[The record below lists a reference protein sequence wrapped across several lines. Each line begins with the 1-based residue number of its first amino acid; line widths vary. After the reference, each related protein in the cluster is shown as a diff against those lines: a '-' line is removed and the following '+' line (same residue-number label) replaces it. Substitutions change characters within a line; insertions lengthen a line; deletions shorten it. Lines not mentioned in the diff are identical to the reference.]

1 MAKPGITFRPYP
13 GMTIAC
19 AILFAILCGLG
30 VWQLERLQW
39 KLALIA
45 TVNGHMT
52 AVPVTLDRIAAMSAD
67 QAQYRRVTLH
77 GHFDHAK
84 EAYVFTTDASG
95 APVYHVLTPFL
106 TDGGKTLMVDRG
118 AVPKEKRDP
127 ASRAAGNVT
136 GETVVT
142 GVWRVPDA
150 PGLFTPRPDPTHRIW
165 YARDLA
171 GIAAADQIVL
181 SHPVLVEADATPNPG
196 GWPKGGQT
204 VVSFRNEHLSYA
216 VTWFGLA
223 AMLLGVWFSY
233 NFSKGRIAFK

>member
-1 MAKPGITFRPYP
+1 MKLIFRPYP

-45 TVNGHMT
+45 TVNGHMK
-52 AVPVTLDRIAAMSAD
+52 AAPVTLNEITALPVDE
-67 QAQYRRVTLH
+67 AQYRRVTLH
-77 GHFDHAK
+77 GQFEHVK

-106 TDGGKTLMVDRG
+106 TDAGKTLMVDRG
-118 AVPKEKRDP
+118 AVPKEKLDP
-127 ASRAAGNVT
+127 ASRAAGNGA
-136 GETVVT
+136 GETAVT
-142 GVWRVPDA
+142 GVWRAPDA
-150 PGLFTPRPDPTHRIW
+150 PGLFTPSPDIAHRVW
-165 YARDLA
+165 YARDVA
-171 GIAAADQIVL
+171 GIAAADQVSI
-181 SHPVLVEADATPNPG
+181 SDPVLIEADATPNPG
-196 GWPKGGQT
+196 GLPRGGQT

-223 AMLLGVWFSY
+223 IVLLGTWFSY
-233 NFSKGRIAFK
+233 HISKGRIAFK

>member
-1 MAKPGITFRPYP
+1 MGNGVTFRPYP
-13 GMTIAC
+13 GMTVAC
-19 AILFAILCGLG
+19 VILFAILCGLG

-52 AVPVTLDRIAAMSAD
+52 AAPVSLDQIATLPAD
-67 QAQYRRVTLH
+67 QAQYRRVTLQ

-95 APVYHVLTPFL
+95 VPVYHVLTPFL
-106 TDGGKTLMVDRG
+106 TDSGKTLMVDRG
-118 AVPKEKRDP
+118 AVPKEKLDP
-127 ASRAAGNVT
+127 ASRAAGNPG

-142 GVWRVPDA
+142 GVWRAPDA
-150 PGLFTPRPDPTHRIW
+150 PGLFTPRPDSTHRIW

-171 GIAAADQIVL
+171 GIAAADHIRL
-181 SHPVLVEADATPNPG
+181 SHPVLVEADSTPNPG

-204 VVSFRNEHLSYA
+204 VVSFRNQHLSYA

-223 AMLLGVWFSY
+223 IVLLGVWFSY
-233 NFSKGRIAFK
+233 HNSKGRIAFK

>member
-1 MAKPGITFRPYP
+1 MTFRPYP
-13 GMTIAC
+13 GMTVAC

-45 TVNGHMT
+45 TVNGHM
-52 AVPVTLDRIAAMSAD
+52 AAAPVTLAQIAAMPAD

-77 GHFDHAK
+77 GRFDHAK

-95 APVYHVLTPFL
+95 AAVYHVLTPFQ
-106 TDGGKTLMVDRG
+106 TDSGKTLMVDRG
-118 AVPKEKRDP
+118 AVPKEKLDP
-127 ASRAAGNVT
+127 SSRAAGNVM
-136 GETVVT
+136 GETTVT
-142 GVWRVPDA
+142 GVWRVPDR
-150 PGLFTPRPDPTHRIW
+150 PGLFTPAPDMAHRIW

-171 GIAAADQIVL
+171 GVAAADHITL
-181 SHPVLVEADATPNPG
+181 SPPVLVEADATPNPG
-196 GWPKGGQT
+196 GMPLGGQT

-216 VTWFGLA
+216 ITWFGLA
-223 AMLLGVWFSY
+223 TMLLGVWFSY

>member
-1 MAKPGITFRPYP
+1 MTFRPYP

-19 AILFAILCGLG
+19 AVLFAILCWLG

-45 TVNGHMT
+45 TVNSHMT
-52 AVPVTLDRIAAMSAD
+52 AAPVTLEQITAMPAD
-67 QAQYRRVTLH
+67 EAQYRRVTLH

-106 TDGGKTLMVDRG
+106 TGDAKTLVVDRG
-118 AVPKEKRDP
+118 AVPKERLAP
-127 ASRAAGNVT
+127 ATRAAGNAG

-142 GVWRVPDA
+142 GVWRAPDA
-150 PGLFTPRPDPTHRIW
+150 PGLFTPAPDLAHRVW

-171 GIAAADQIVL
+171 GIAAADRITL
-181 SHPVLVEADATPNPG
+181 SQAVLVEADARPNPG
-196 GWPKGGQT
+196 GLPAGGQT
-204 VVSFRNEHLSYA
+204 VVSFRNQHLSYA

-223 AMLLGVWFSY
+223 AGLLGIWFSY
-233 NFSKGRIAFK
+233 HISRGRIAFK

>member
-1 MAKPGITFRPYP
+1 MKLTFRPYP

-19 AILFAILCGLG
+19 AILFVLLCGLG

-45 TVNGHMT
+45 TVNDHMK
-52 AVPVTLDRIAAMSAD
+52 AAPVTLDRILAMPTD
-67 QAQYRRVTLH
+67 DAQYRRVTLQ
-77 GHFDHAK
+77 GHFDHTK

-95 APVYHVLTPFL
+95 APVYHVLTPFQ
-106 TDGGKTLMVDRG
+106 TDTGKTLMVDRG
-118 AVPKEKRDP
+118 AVPKEKLDP

-136 GETVVT
+136 GQTAIT
-142 GVWRVPDA
+142 GVWRAPDA
-150 PGLFTPRPDPTHRIW
+150 PGVFTPAPDLAQRVW

-171 GIAAADQIVL
+171 GIARADQVKL
-181 SHPVLVEADATPNPG
+181 SEPVVIEAGPAPNPG
-196 GWPKGGQT
+196 GLPRGGQT

-223 AMLLGVWFSY
+223 AMLVGVWFSY
-233 NFSKGRIAFK
+233 NISRGRIAFK